1 MDIYNAS
8 MIQGYVPEP
17 LERSDEVPVP
27 KCSLPKSVE
36 QDLRPISLMSHLV
49 KIMEGF
55 TLSTLLN
62 QVCDKLDAYQF
73 ALAGKLTTHA
83 LAYFL
88 HALLQSLDHGD
99 VFARVFFADV
109 SKGFNLVDHSMLVQ
123 ELQFL
128 GVNEASIRWISSFL
142 SGRAQQFLLDGI
154 SPRGGIPQG
163 TRLAPLL
170 FAILVN
176 NLCREWHNRLIYI
189 DDTSVFEVIPGLS
202 PSYFPFIAADINSF
216 ASERNMKVNEKNCK
230 DMVISFL
237 KYQPTV
243 VSPRQLNGAVI
254 ERVPKYKLLRV
265 IILQDLTWNEHC
277 DHIHNKA
284 LKQLYALRSLKK
296 AGLNCDDLVLVYC
309 SLLRSIIEYASPVWA
324 ALPSY
329 LWIIFGKPEYADA
342 MAMTSLDTLK
352 ARRVA
357 ACQRFILNARQHP
370 PLMDVIP
377 SPTYHECECFL
388 RSRNMRPVL
397 GRTNRLNDFVIVK

>member
-17 LERSDEVPVP
+17 LERSDEGPVP

-73 ALAGKLTTHA
+73 ALAGKLTTNA
-83 LAYFL
+83 LAYF
-88 HALLQSLDHGD
+88 LQSLDHGD

-109 SKGFNLVDHSMLVQ
+109 SKGFNLVDHSMLVH

-128 GVNEASIRWISSFL
+128 GVNEATIRWISSFL
-142 SGRAQQFLLDGI
+142 SGRAQQVRLDGIYSNSI

-176 NLCREWHNRLIYI
+176 NLYREWHNRLIYI
-189 DDTSVFEVIPGLS
+189 DDTSVFEVIPGRS
-202 PSYFPFIAADINSF
+202 PSYLPFIAADINSF
-216 ASERNMKVNEKNCK
+216 ASKRNMKVSEKNCK

-284 LKQLYALRSLKK
+284 LKQL
-296 AGLNCDDLVLVYC
+296 
-309 SLLRSIIEYASPVWA
+309 
-324 ALPSY
+324 
-329 LWIIFGKPEYADA
+329 
-342 MAMTSLDTLK
+342 
-352 ARRVA
+352 
-357 ACQRFILNARQHP
+357 
-370 PLMDVIP
+370 
-377 SPTYHECECFL
+377 
-388 RSRNMRPVL
+388 
-397 GRTNRLNDFVIVK
+397 